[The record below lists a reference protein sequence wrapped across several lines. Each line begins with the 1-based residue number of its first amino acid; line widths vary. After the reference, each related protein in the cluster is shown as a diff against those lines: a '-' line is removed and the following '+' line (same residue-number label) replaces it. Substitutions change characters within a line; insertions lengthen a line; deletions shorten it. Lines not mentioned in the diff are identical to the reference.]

1 MDNIISKL
9 YYTFSNV
16 SVLFENAFTDNAL
29 MKVWVLEE
37 Q

>member
-9 YYTFSNV
+9 NYTFSDIF
-16 SVLFENAFTDNAL
+16 VLFENAFTDNAL
-29 MKVWVLEE
+29 MKVWVLKA